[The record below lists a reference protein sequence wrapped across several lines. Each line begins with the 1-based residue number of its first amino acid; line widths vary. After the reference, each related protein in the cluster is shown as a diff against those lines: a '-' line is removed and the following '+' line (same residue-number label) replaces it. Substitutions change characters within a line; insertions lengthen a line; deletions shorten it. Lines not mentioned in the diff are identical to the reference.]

1 MKKSPFK
8 EYIHNTSA
16 GYDLL
21 SLKDEDTKKKL
32 LIEVKSSEKSLGA
45 AKAYITRNEY
55 NKALEH
61 ENYQFHFWLLKER
74 MLAVLDRNKV
84 IDTAPKDTK
93 EGSWNKFTVPYMAFQ
108 DEFKKV

>member
-1 MKKSPFK
+1 MHFQCKNMITRQ
-8 EYIHNTSA
+8 YI
-16 GYDLL
+16 
-21 SLKDEDTKKKL
+21 KDTIHGDDENDF
-32 LIEVKSSEKSLGA
+32 SLGA